1 MAFCNSCG
9 AAIAPGT
16 RFCNKCGAVVLASS
30 PAPSAMPPAP
40 ASSVPP
46 THSAQASAPTS
57 GGGALKAVLI
67 VLGVLVLV
75 AVLGV
80 TSAFFAW
87 RITRHAHIRHE
98 RDHVNV
104 ETPFGNVET
113 TADPQEAARSL
124 GVDLYPGVQ
133 VLKEGSTSA
142 TFGGVHTASVKAEST
157 DSLDKVCTFYKSRF
171 RNAMVVSSDENQCTI
186 VSRDKKN
193 MVTINAKAD
202 GGKTVLVITNVSNA
216 EAASPS
222 SN

>member
-1 MAFCNSCG
+1 
-9 AAIAPGT
+9 
-16 RFCNKCGAVVLASS
+16 
-30 PAPSAMPPAP
+30 MPPGP
-40 ASSVPP
+40 ASSIPP
-46 THSAQASAPTS
+46 AHSAQASAPTS

-67 VLGVLVLV
+67 VVGVLALV
-75 AVLGV
+75 AVLGI
-80 TSAFFAW
+80 TSVAFFAW
-87 RITRHAHIRHE
+87 RVAHRSHIRHE

-133 VLKEGSTSA
+133 VLKEGSSSA

-171 RNAMVVSSDENQCTI
+171 RNAMVVSSDDNQCTI
-186 VSRDKKN
+186 VSRDEKN

-216 EAASPS
+216 DAGNPS